1 MGAQQSGGAQ
11 LNSRQLAI
19 YPHSVYN
26 IPQITL
32 DLFQFGSVLT
42 SGNRLLFLCYTD
54 SLLIADST
62 LFPSPAE
69 TGSAVT
75 NDSIGM

>member
-1 MGAQQSGGAQ
+1 M
-11 LNSRQLAI
+11 
-19 YPHSVYN
+19 HSSQEEPNYLVESLLYTF
-26 IPQITL
+26 IVSITPQITL